1 MHGIQIRK
9 GKCTAGRKSRHR
21 VGLLLLILPFPS
33 CLLRIAQCTCLALP
47 MADAAACRGVHW
59 VARRA
64 RRGNIIKESRFFSK
78 LSVIFCSL
86 WTPATSNKTAKYEWK
101 TLKNYGLVICVGCC
115 CCPRYPSPLFLPF
128 SHSLSQA
135 LEALHTSRSRW
146 MVDGEWRLENGKRCL
161 LGSG

>member
-21 VGLLLLILPFPS
+21 VGLLLLHLPVPS

-47 MADAAACRGVHW
+47 MADAVACRGVQW

-115 CCPRYPSPLFLPF
+115 CCPRSASLPI
-128 SHSLSQA
+128 SLP
-135 LEALHTSRSRW
+135 
-146 MVDGEWRLENGKRCL
+146 L
-161 LGSG
+161 LGSVPSA